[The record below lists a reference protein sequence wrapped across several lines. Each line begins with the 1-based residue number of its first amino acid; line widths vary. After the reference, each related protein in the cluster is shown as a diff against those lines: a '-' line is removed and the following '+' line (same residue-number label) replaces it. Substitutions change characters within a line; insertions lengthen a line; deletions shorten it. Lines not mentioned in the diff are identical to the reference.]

1 MEKRLIK
8 LSRAKIFQ
16 YDKNPSK
23 KITSFMQIKQN
34 VDVLLLFC
42 STMFLTAAIFGFLF
56 IRANNIDMR
65 HTLKYTVLS
74 EIVIDFLNFR

>member
-42 STMFLTAAIFGFLF
+42 STMFLTAAILGFLF

-74 EIVIDFLNFR
+74 EIVIDFKF